1 MTEEEYNEGR
11 LISIVVGLYY
21 TLNASIPII
30 AWYGWRRPDILA
42 MEENVFYKVAWYS
55 LYPLH
60 FIVFTPMAFLW
71 PMTYSG
77 VSVVVNFYD
86 LANWWLGSVVA
97 GFVYI
102 FVASMFALAGLTYS
116 ETSSQTNRG
125 IWQELVLY
133 LLIEAFAWYTSVWEY
148 SKAHEQFYYANRT
161 ELIASDGPS
170 TKSSKM
176 QAFSQLKKNLAF
188 EL

>member
-1 MTEEEYNEGR
+1 MNDRNAIETVENQTAVTEDEYKEGR
-11 LISIVVGLYY
+11 IISIVVGLYY
-21 TLNASIPII
+21 TFNAFVPII

-42 MEENVFYKVAWYS
+42 MTNNTFYKVAWYS

-102 FVASMFALAGLTYS
+102 YIASMFALAALGYE
-116 ETSSQTNRG
+116 ETSAQSSRG
-125 IWQELVLY
+125 IWQEMLLY
-133 LLIEAFAWYTSVWEY
+133 LLIEGFAWYTSVWEY

-161 ELIASDGPS
+161 KLDSP
-170 TKSSKM
+170 TT
-176 QAFSQLKKNLAF
+176 
-188 EL
+188 